1 MEKLLNNRILLV
13 FVLNKLKN
21 LQEESSPI
29 YQACKTAC
37 IVLSSQIVALRIK
50 ENLIGL
56 ELEGSELLLNESL
69 TNEETYNYIQKF
81 FNIIDKEKLI
91 RYEQSEPSFSNMSNI
106 MLTGSIRI
114 VLDYLEENK

>member
-21 LQEESSPI
+21 LQKESSPI

-37 IVLSSQIVALRIK
+37 IVLSSQIVVLRIK

>member
-37 IVLSSQIVALRIK
+37 IVLSSQIVVLRIK

-114 VLDYLEENK
+114 ILNYLEENK

>member
-37 IVLSSQIVALRIK
+37 VVLSSQIVVLRIK

>member
-37 IVLSSQIVALRIK
+37 VVLSSQIVVLRIK

-69 TNEETYNYIQKF
+69 TNEETYNHIQKF

-91 RYEQSEPSFSNMSNI
+91 RYEQSESSFSNMSNI

-114 VLDYLEENK
+114 ILNYLEENK

>member
-37 IVLSSQIVALRIK
+37 VVLSSQIVVLRIK

-56 ELEGSELLLNESL
+56 ELYS
-69 TNEETYNYIQKF
+69 
-81 FNIIDKEKLI
+81 
-91 RYEQSEPSFSNMSNI
+91 M
-106 MLTGSIRI
+106 
-114 VLDYLEENK
+114 YLELFFLIILLMFFILV

>member
-50 ENLIGL
+50 ENLIGA
-56 ELEGSELLLNESL
+56 ELEGSELLLNETL
-69 TNEETYNYIQKF
+69 TNKESLDYIQKF
-81 FNIIDKEKLI
+81 FNIINKEKLVL
-91 RYEQSEPSFSNMSNI
+91 YEQSEPSFSNMSNI

>member
-37 IVLSSQIVALRIK
+37 VVLSSQIVVLRIK

-106 MLTGSIRI
+106 ILTGSIRI

>member
-37 IVLSSQIVALRIK
+37 VVLSSQIVVLRIK

-81 FNIIDKEKLI
+81 FNIIDKEKLV

>member
-21 LQEESSPI
+21 LQEKSSPI

-50 ENLIGL
+50 ENLIGA
-56 ELEGSELLLNESL
+56 ELEGSELLLNETL
-69 TNEETYNYIQKF
+69 TNKESLDYIQKF
-81 FNIIDKEKLI
+81 FNIIDKEKLV

>member
-21 LQEESSPI
+21 LHEENSPI

-37 IVLSSQIVALRIK
+37 VVLSSQIVALRIK

-56 ELEGSELLLNESL
+56 ELEGSELLLHETL
-69 TNEETYNYIQKF
+69 TNKETYEYIQKF
-81 FNIIDKEKLI
+81 FSVIDKEKLI
-91 RYEQSEPSFSNMSNI
+91 RYEQSEASFSNMSNI
-106 MLTGSIRI
+106 MLTGSIKI
-114 VLDYLEENK
+114 VLDYLEKNQ

>member
-50 ENLIGL
+50 ENLIGA
-56 ELEGSELLLNESL
+56 ELEGSELLLNETL
-69 TNEETYNYIQKF
+69 TN
-81 FNIIDKEKLI
+81 KE
-91 RYEQSEPSFSNMSNI
+91 S
-106 MLTGSIRI
+106 
-114 VLDYLEENK
+114 LDYICLSASANSYFKALTSLSNYPVSF

>member
-37 IVLSSQIVALRIK
+37 VVLSSQIVVLRVK

-114 VLDYLEENK
+114 ILNYLEENK

>member
-50 ENLIGL
+50 ENLIGA
-56 ELEGSELLLNESL
+56 ELEGSELLLNETL
-69 TNEETYNYIQKF
+69 TNKESLDYIQKF
-81 FNIIDKEKLI
+81 FNIINKEKLV

-114 VLDYLEENK
+114 VLDYLEESK

>member
-37 IVLSSQIVALRIK
+37 VVLSSQIVVLRNK

-69 TNEETYNYIQKF
+69 TNEETYNHIQKF

>member
-37 IVLSSQIVALRIK
+37 VVLSSQIVVLRIK

-106 MLTGSIRI
+106 ILTGSIRI
-114 VLDYLEENK
+114 ILNYLEENK

>member
-37 IVLSSQIVALRIK
+37 IVLSSQIVSLRIK

-114 VLDYLEENK
+114 ILNYLEENK

>member
-37 IVLSSQIVALRIK
+37 VVLSSQIVVLRIK

-114 VLDYLEENK
+114 VLNYLEENK

>member
-37 IVLSSQIVALRIK
+37 VVLSSQIVVK
-50 ENLIGL
+50 KKKKNLIGL

-114 VLDYLEENK
+114 ILNYLEENK

>member
-69 TNEETYNYIQKF
+69 TNEETYSHIQKF
-81 FNIIDKEKLI
+81 FNIIDKEKLV

>member
-29 YQACKTAC
+29 YQACKTGC
-37 IVLSSQIVALRIK
+37 VVLSSQIVVLRIK

-114 VLDYLEENK
+114 ILNYLEENK

>member
-69 TNEETYNYIQKF
+69 TNEETYNYIKEF

>member
-37 IVLSSQIVALRIK
+37 VVLSSLIVVLRIK

-114 VLDYLEENK
+114 ILNYLEENK

>member
-37 IVLSSQIVALRIK
+37 IVLSSQIVVLRIK

-91 RYEQSEPSFSNMSNI
+91 RYEQSEASFSNMSNI

-114 VLDYLEENK
+114 ILNYLEENK

>member
-37 IVLSSQIVALRIK
+37 IVLSSQIVVLRIK

-56 ELEGSELLLNESL
+56 ELEGSELLLNETL
-69 TNEETYNYIQKF
+69 TNKESLDYIQKF

-114 VLDYLEENK
+114 ILNYLEENK

>member
-37 IVLSSQIVALRIK
+37 VVLSSQIVVLRIK

-69 TNEETYNYIQKF
+69 TNEETYNYIKEF
-81 FNIIDKEKLI
+81 FNIIDKEKLV

-114 VLDYLEENK
+114 ILNYLEENK